1 MTRFAAER
9 DGAGTALSPKT
20 LMTVSWKHVA
30 VVVAALAMGGAA
42 PAAAQAPSDTTT
54 RIDAPKGPWG
64 YHGASSK
71 QGYAPEQPIAFPHPV
86 HVQKAKMNCQYCHFA
101 ANKSPDP
108 GMPAVGTCMGCHTV
122 VKAQSPEIQKLA
134 KYWAEKKPVPW
145 VRIHKVP
152 DYVQFPH
159 MRHVKSGVTCQSCHG
174 QVQKMQ
180 RVFQYSSL
188 NMGWCVSC
196 HVNGYDP
203 VKGEVAS
210 GYTKAADG
218 AFQLAAAAPV
228 AAPKSFLQKFFGSV
242 VPEAR
247 AQEAA
252 APAPAAP
259 APAAAQSPAL
269 KKARYDCAVCHY

>member
-1 MTRFAAER
+1 MTPTDAER
-9 DGAGTALSPKT
+9 DGLDVALSPKT
-20 LMTVSWKHVA
+20 FMTVSWKHVA
-30 VVVAALAMGGAA
+30 VVVAALAIAGAQG
-42 PAAAQAPSDTTT
+42 AAAQQSPDTTT
-54 RIDAPKGPWG
+54 RTDAAKGPWG
-64 YHGASSK
+64 YHGASSL
-71 QGYAPEQPIAFPHPV
+71 QGYSPEQPIAFPHPV
-86 HVQKAKMNCQYCHFA
+86 HMQKAKMNCQYCHFA

-159 MRHVKSGVTCQSCHG
+159 MRHVSAGVTCQSCHG

-203 VKGEVAS
+203 VKGEIAS

-218 AFQLAAAAPV
+218 AFQLAAAAPPE
-228 AAPKSFLQKFFGSV
+228 APKSFVQKFFGTV
-242 VPEAR
+242 VREAK
-247 AQEAA
+247 AQDA
-252 APAPAAP
+252 AAP